1 MYKICNTCNEKKD
14 LTLFFRE
21 TRNKDGRR
29 PECKACHKIRY
40 KEKDCLRKK
49 DYPYKYGDRI
59 RKYKRIYFNDRYH
72 SDIQFRLAKV
82 LRSRIRMAL
91 KNNQKTGSAIRDLGC
106 SMEELMQHLKGQF
119 QSGMSWKNYGAWHID
134 HIVPLSS
141 FDLTNKEQFK
151 KACHFTNLQPLWAE
165 DNITKGGLA
174 NHG

>member
-40 KEKDCLRKK
+40 KE
-49 DYPYKYGDRI
+49 
-59 RKYKRIYFNDRYH
+59 
-72 SDIQFRLAKV
+72 
-82 LRSRIRMAL
+82 
-91 KNNQKTGSAIRDLGC
+91 
-106 SMEELMQHLKGQF
+106 
-119 QSGMSWKNYGAWHID
+119 
-134 HIVPLSS
+134 
-141 FDLTNKEQFK
+141 
-151 KACHFTNLQPLWAE
+151 ACHFTNLQPLWAE